1 MSLPPCLHVLLKSI
15 DDFYSP
21 AREKSLGL
29 LVRLRQLLVID
40 GPQVSPKEVA
50 PKAHRKHKNFTDSD
64 RVIDEI
70 LSVDDLCL
78 VKNMLANTDP
88 NLRGTPAAV
97 TKMDEKDFSWQI
109 RTLKLDWMLKST
121 VVYSDLYLSDLD
133 SLIEDIE
140 FYLHQKIKCLKIN
153 CDCAD

>member
-78 VKNMLANTDP
+78 VKNMLTNTDP

-109 RTLKLDWMLKST
+109 RTLKLD
-121 VVYSDLYLSDLD
+121 
-133 SLIEDIE
+133 
-140 FYLHQKIKCLKIN
+140 
-153 CDCAD
+153 